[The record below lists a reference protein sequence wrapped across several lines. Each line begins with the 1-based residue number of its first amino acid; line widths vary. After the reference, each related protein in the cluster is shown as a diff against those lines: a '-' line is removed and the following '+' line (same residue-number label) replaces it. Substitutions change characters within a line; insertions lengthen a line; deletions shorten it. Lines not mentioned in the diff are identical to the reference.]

1 MAVNA
6 EAEPSPLIRIVR
18 GRPTDEELAALI
30 TVLLPGS
37 GRQPTSPG
45 PAAVRCRIRH
55 RAPYYSPLSWQSA
68 A

>member
-6 EAEPSPLIRIVR
+6 EAEPPPLIQIVR
-18 GRPTDEELAALI
+18 GRPTNEELAALI

-37 GRQPTSPG
+37 GRRPASPG

-55 RAPYYSPLSWQSA
+55 RAPYHSPLSWQTA
-68 A
+68 V